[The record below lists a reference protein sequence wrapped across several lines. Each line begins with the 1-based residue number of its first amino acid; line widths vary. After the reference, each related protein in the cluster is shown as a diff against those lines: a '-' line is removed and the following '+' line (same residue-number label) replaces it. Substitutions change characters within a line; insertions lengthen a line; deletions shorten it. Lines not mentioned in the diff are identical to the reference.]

1 MIRMVTFDFWQTLL
15 ADTPA
20 SGPAARALRLEGVRA
35 ALAGAGHHYDA
46 AALEAGDGRALAAL
60 DAIWRTHRDVGP
72 AEQLRIVLQALD
84 PGLPGKLGPDAL
96 AAVAR
101 AYAEPVLTH
110 GPVVAPGAVA
120 AIRALAARGLTLG
133 IVSNTGRT
141 PGSVLR
147 RLLARAGVLDGFRVL
162 SFSDEVGA
170 RKPSAAIFQRTLDAA
185 GCPPAAAVHIGDD
198 PVTDVGGARALGMRA
213 LHYLPGGGAPAD
225 GAAAPLR
232 HFADLP
238 AVVTQLH
245 ASGPR

>member
-1 MIRMVTFDFWQTLL
+1 MVTFDFWQTLL

-20 SGPAARALRLEGVRA
+20 SGAAARAQRLAGVRA

-46 AALEAGDGRALAAL
+46 DALEAGDGRALAAL
-60 DAIWRTHRDVGP
+60 DAIWCTHRDVPP

-84 PGLPGKLGPDAL
+84 PDLPGRLGPDAL

-120 AIRALAARGLTLG
+120 AIRVLAARGVALG
-133 IVSNTGRT
+133 VVSNTGRT

-147 RLLARAGVLDGFRVL
+147 QLLARAGVLDGFRVL

-185 GCPPAAAVHIGDD
+185 GCPPGAAVHIGDD
-198 PVTDVGGARALGMRA
+198 PVTDVGGARAFGMLA

-232 HFADLP
+232 HFAELP
-238 AVVTQLH
+238 AMLARLAP
-245 ASGPR
+245 ASRP